1 MMIGMIWRW
10 IRLML
15 SSGDIVITP
24 FIYSDLKGLKVRPA
38 LVLFLY
44 VVHIIFLTVIEA
56 IK

>member
-15 SSGDIVITP
+15 SSGDIVIPP

-44 VVHIIFLTVIEA
+44 VVHIIFLTVIDS